1 MKQKTL
7 ISGSGLVL
15 AAVLAVAAIIVV
27 NANLTSMRLDL
38 TENGLFTLSRGSIN
52 IIRSLQEP
60 ITLDFYFSNKTLSGF
75 PSVLSYGN
83 RVRDLL
89 REYEAESKGRIK
101 LHVIEPE
108 PFSEEEDQAVASG
121 LQGAPVNT
129 AGDLGY
135 FGLVGTNAIDQQKTI
150 PFFRNEREAALEY
163 DITKLIYNLA
173 NPEKRVVG
181 VISDLPLFG
190 GMSPMQ
196 GMPPQQ
202 SRQWTIIDSMREFF
216 DVKNLSGNL
225 DKIGKDV
232 NVLMV
237 IHPKK
242 LPEKTLYAI
251 DQYVLG
257 GGKAMF
263 FVDPLAENDQTSP
276 NQQNAMVMPDK
287 SSELQKLFDPWGIE
301 IPEGKVV
308 GDADNA
314 MRVQTRSQRGP
325 QDTLYL
331 PWLELGAANLNHED
345 FSTSE
350 LETINMGSTGYLQL
364 KKGSSLEITPLI
376 RTGKNTMLIDGM
388 MLMLQ
393 QDPESILQKFAS
405 ENKVRTLA
413 ARFSGHVH
421 SAFPNGIKDED
432 KDQKKD
438 QDVDTKT
445 DQKQDE
451 AKTAQPAAQLKE
463 GDVNIVVVAD
473 TDILSDMFWVKSTNF
488 LGMDIKQPFANN
500 GDFIINSLD
509 ILSGNDD
516 LISLRSRGEFS
527 RPFTRVETIR
537 RAAEAEFRDRE
548 KQLQDKLKQTE
559 QRIQDLQQKTG
570 DSEVILSA
578 EQNQEIDKFRR
589 EMLNTRKELRS
600 VQHELQKNIE
610 RLGTELKFIDIAL
623 MPLLIMILAIGF
635 WLYKNR
641 TAE

>member
-1 MKQKTL
+1 MKQKTF
-7 ISGSGLVL
+7 ISGSGLIL
-15 AAVLAVAAIIVV
+15 AAVLAVAVIIVV

-38 TENGLFTLSRGSIN
+38 TENGLFTLSGGSIN
-52 IIRSLQEP
+52 IIRSLKEP
-60 ITLDFYFSNKTLSGF
+60 INLDFYFSNKSLSGF

-89 REYEAESKGRIK
+89 REYEAESRGKIK

-181 VISDLPLFG
+181 VISDLPVFG

-202 SRQWTIIDSMREFF
+202 SRQWAIIDSMREFF
-216 DVKNLSGNL
+216 DVKNLSRSL
-225 DKIGKDV
+225 ARIDKDV

-242 LPEKTLYAI
+242 LPDKTLYAI

-276 NQQNAMVMPDK
+276 NQQNAMVMPNK
-287 SSELQKLFDPWGIE
+287 SSELKKIFDQWGIE

-331 PWLELGAANLNHED
+331 PWLGLGAANLNHDD

-350 LETINMGSTGYLQL
+350 LETINMGSAGYLQL
-364 KKGSSLEITPLI
+364 KKGSTLEMTPLI
-376 RTGKNTMLIDGM
+376 RTSKNTMLIDGM

-393 QDPESILQKFAS
+393 QDPVAMLQKFAS

-421 SAFPNGIKDED
+421 SAFPDGIKDQTNDQEGD
-432 KDQKKD
+432 ASADQKL
-438 QDVDTKT
+438 
-445 DQKQDE
+445 DE
-451 AKTAQPAAQLKE
+451 VKTATPAPQIKE

-488 LGMDIKQPFANN
+488 LGMNIKQPFANN

-578 EQNQEIDKFRR
+578 EQNHEIDKFRR

-610 RLGTELKFIDIAL
+610 RLGTELKFINIAL
-623 MPLLIMILAIGF
+623 MPLLIMIFAIGF

-641 TAE
+641 SAE